1 MLDILDV
8 TQKIVL
14 ENKYSN
20 RFHFFFF
27 LFLSDKTAGL
37 VFGCLVCEGVATAG
51 NLILLQFLELQL
63 CVEKIRSLESTQSV
77 KSVTWEGTAWL
88 MQPIDSDACIV

>member
-1 MLDILDV
+1 MLDGLDV
-8 TQKIVL
+8 TQKVVL

-27 LFLSDKTAGL
+27 FLNDKTAGL
-37 VFGCLVCEGVATAG
+37 VFGCLFCEGVATAG

-63 CVEKIRSLESTQSV
+63 CVEKLRSLESSQSV
-77 KSVTWEGTAWL
+77 KSVAWEGTAWL
-88 MQPIDSDACIV
+88 VQLTDSGAIV